1 MSRQTRGTRN
11 SLVQSVR
18 TVGATVLLVFGV
30 VVALAISQPAG
41 ATSVGV
47 RPSSL
52 LVTPVV
58 SSVSP
63 TSGPKTGGTLV
74 TIEGSGFTGA
84 TGVKFGT
91 GIGTDVTVV
100 SDTEVTAVSPSAAL
114 GVHHITVTGP
124 GGTSPVNASD
134 DYTYLGPPA
143 ITSVSPN
150 AGPLNGGTVVTI
162 TGSGSVTGV
171 AFGSTAASGVKFV
184 SDSEITV
191 NSPKVPSPGVRDISV
206 TTSNG
211 TSATVAADQ
220 FYSAATPVID
230 SVSPSSGPQGGGT
243 TVTLTG
249 TGFTDA
255 TVVDFGA
262 TAGTDLTVLSDSS
275 LTVVSPPGTGGYD
288 PELEVTGPGGESA
301 AKASEQF
308 DYIGPHIT
316 SISPNSGS
324 TAGGTAVT
332 IKGGDFTGATQVK
345 FGSKTATDVVVV
357 NDDEITAVTP
367 AQPAGT
373 RYVSVTT
380 PDGTSTNVPFTYVAS
395 GDS

>member
-150 AGPLNGGTVVTI
+150 AGPLNGGSVTI
-162 TGSGSVTGV
+162 TGSGFTSATAV
-171 AFGSTAASGVKFV
+171 AFGTVAASGFTVV
-184 SDSEITV
+184 SDSEITALAPAV
-191 NSPKVPSPGVRDISV
+191 TTPGVRNISV
-206 TTSNG
+206 TTPNG
-211 TSATVAADQ
+211 TSATVPADQ
-220 FYSAATPVID
+220 FDYAVQAAIT
-230 SVSPSSGPQGGGT
+230 SVSPSSGPQQGGT

-249 TGFTDA
+249 TGFTGA
-255 TVVDFGA
+255 TVVDFG
-262 TAGTDLTVLSDSS
+262 TVAGTDLTVLSDSS
-275 LTVVSPPGTGGYD
+275 LTVVSPAGDAGHD
-288 PELEVTGPGGESA
+288 PELQVTAPGGKSLLNTKYRFTYTGP
-301 AKASEQF
+301 
-308 DYIGPHIT
+308 IIT

-332 IKGGDFTGATQVK
+332 IDGSGFTGASRVT
-345 FGSKTATDVVVV
+345 FGGTPATDVTVVS
-357 NDDEITAVTP
+357 DTEITAVTP
-367 AQPAGT
+367 AKAAGVT
-373 RYVSVTT
+373 HVSVTT
-380 PDGTSTNVPFTYVAS
+380 PDGTSQTAPFTYVAS
-395 GDS
+395 GD